1 MAPAA
6 SLAATP
12 SLAVAASS
20 AAARRAFSHPHTSTP
35 ATHPPSRRARRLAT
49 PTLVETRSAAATC
62 LKEGGLPLI
71 TTAPTPR
78 CASASRL
85 HWDPQIALAC
95 LSAHPRPASRA
106 QGKQLNKQSLAPCT
120 IKQLKNAPASGG
132 DNGFTVDGKDL
143 HQVTIVGLITRADEQ
158 NTNLQYTIDDGTDSI
173 NVKMWIDAATDEAAI
188 EKRAQ
193 WRCALARSPRQL
205 PAHCLPP
212 PPSFTVL
219 PRRRSQ
225 GGCRR
230 AGHRS
235 DAGVQPGEVDRR
247 LPHPAVDRLQRVHLP
262 LHRGRT
268 HAPAQH

>member
-1 MAPAA
+1 M
-6 SLAATP
+6 
-12 SLAVAASS
+12 
-20 AAARRAFSHPHTSTP
+20 
-35 ATHPPSRRARRLAT
+35 
-49 PTLVETRSAAATC
+49 
-62 LKEGGLPLI
+62 PLI
-71 TTAPTPR
+71 ITAPTPR

-193 WRCALARSPRQL
+193 WRCALARSPRQ
-205 PAHCLPP
+205 PP
-212 PPSFTVL
+212 PHRL
-219 PRRRSQ
+219 PRHRPSPSCRGDARREGAVVRVIGQ
-225 GGCRR
+225 MR
-230 AGHRS
+230 AFNQVRS
-235 DAGVQPGEVDRR
+235 IVAFHIQPLTDFNEYTFHFIEVVHTHLRNTKGAAVSEALLHTPSTPHAPHTPRAPRSMRATRPRPPAR
-247 LPHPAVDRLQRVHLP
+247 LPRPPVGLGGPSPSDSKSLAP
-262 LHRGRT
+262 CFSLHKF
-268 HAPAQH
+268 

>member
-1 MAPAA
+1 
-6 SLAATP
+6 
-12 SLAVAASS
+12 
-20 AAARRAFSHPHTSTP
+20 
-35 ATHPPSRRARRLAT
+35 LAT

-71 TTAPTPR
+71 ITAPTPR

-193 WRCALARSPRQL
+193 WRCALARSPRQPPAHRL
-205 PAHCLPP
+205 PATVPHRLAAATLAGRV
-212 PPSFTVL
+212 PSCGSSV
-219 PRRRSQ
+219 RCGRST
-225 GGCRR
+225 R
-230 AGHRS
+230 
-235 DAGVQPGEVDRR
+235 
-247 LPHPAVDRLQRVHLP
+247 
-262 LHRGRT
+262 
-268 HAPAQH
+268 